1 MVANII
7 DFPERSARIREVLRS
22 IDDDVDHLSTVVV
35 LSMDRAGQVSCS
47 WAEASPEK
55 LALML
60 FVFESTLRD
69 IVSSDE
75 VAH

>member
-7 DFPERSARIREVLRS
+7 DFPERAARIREILRS
-22 IDDDVDHLSTVVV
+22 IEEDADHLSTVVV
-35 LSMDRAGQVSCS
+35 LSTDHAGKVSCS

-69 IVSSDE
+69 IVATDE